1 MNYKKQILEEIV
13 HVFQQTALECVSIF
27 FGKEGQ
33 CNDKWAVVDRIS
45 FSCDNILIMGGA
57 SDKCQSIFAL
67 GLNSDIII
75 ELTEQS
81 LSENDFSDMFG
92 EFANNYCALLMDDK
106 KFVSCFGI
114 LNQTVPILYTK
125 GIPFLP
131 FISGVQGVV
140 VVNGKKLWIGYAIQN
155 KKIN

>member
-1 MNYKKQILEEIV
+1 MNNKKKILEEIV
-13 HVFQQTALECVSIF
+13 PVFQQTAIECISIF

-33 CNDKWAVVDRIS
+33 NNDFWSVVERIS
-45 FSCDNILIMGGA
+45 FSCENILIMGGA
-57 SDKCQSIFAL
+57 SDNYQSILAL
-67 GLNSDIII
+67 GLNSDAIK

-81 LSENDFSDMFG
+81 LSESDFSDMFG
-92 EFANNYCALLMDDK
+92 EFANNYCALLMDNK
-106 KFVSCFGI
+106 EFVRHFGI

-140 VVNGKKLWIGYAIQN
+140 MVNGKKLFIGYAIQHT
-155 KKIN
+155 KL